1 MTGVA
6 LFGVVIASTLPV
18 SRGVFAVVP
27 IWLSVTQFTLGVGLL
42 ALTSFADGYRSLQTL
57 SVGVVT
63 VQAQWLLI
71 QFSVADEVFGLS
83 SAPDTVEILVAEAV
97 QFAPALVAL
106 AALGVAGYSRS
117 DLLLRLSD
125 RSQTTD
131 FTWIPGVQTEW
142 SWRRATLVLGVF
154 LVSAFL
160 VIRMIEGV
168 SYEFGAHN
176 SGELAVIVPAILVA
190 SAMNSFMER
199 TLFAALPLRELT
211 DALGKSRAL
220 LILAVFFGLSHFTGT
235 PGGPL
240 GVFLTGILGWVLAKL
255 MIETRSIVAAWILH
269 FCLDILIFTAVLT

>member
-1 MTGVA
+1 
-6 LFGVVIASTLPV
+6 
-18 SRGVFAVVP
+18 VFAVVP